1 MIGQVLTITSGK
13 GGVGKTST
21 TANLGVALAAKGQR
35 VVCIDADIGLRNLDL
50 ALGLENRIQY
60 DLIDWVEGRCR
71 LGQVFVRDKNFP
83 SLHLIP
89 AAQNTDKSSLSPS
102 DMVRICSELRA
113 DRDWILIDSPAGIER
128 GFRNALAPA
137 DRVILVTNPGV
148 AALREADRV
157 IGLVE
162 ESGKPLPWLIIN
174 RLDPTQVRLGKMMG
188 VDEILNLLA
197 VELIGLIPDDDS
209 VRVGL
214 DQGRPVALER
224 TSPAGQAYRETARR
238 LLGEEVRFIEIDEE
252 AGALERLE
260 THFSPEP
267 LR

>member
-21 TANLGVALAAKGQR
+21 TANLGVALAEKGQR
-35 VVCIDADIGLRNLDL
+35 VVCLDADIGLRNLDL
-50 ALGLENRIQY
+50 AMGLENQVRH

-71 LGQVFVRDKNFP
+71 LGQVFVQDKDLP

-102 DMVRICSELRA
+102 DMNRICSELRA

-162 ESGKPLPWLIIN
+162 EAGKPLPWLIIN
-174 RLDPTQVRLGKMMG
+174 RLDPTRVRLGEMMG
-188 VDEILNLLA
+188 VDDILKLLA
-197 VELIGLIPDDDS
+197 IELIGMIPEDDR
-209 VRVGL
+209 VRIAL
-214 DQGRPVALER
+214 DRGKPVARER
-224 TSPAGQAYRETARR
+224 TSSAGQAYRETARR
-238 LLGEEVRFIEIDEE
+238 LLGEEVPFREIGEE
-252 AGALERLE
+252 AGALARLKRI
-260 THFSPEP
+260 FR
-267 LR
+267 LDR